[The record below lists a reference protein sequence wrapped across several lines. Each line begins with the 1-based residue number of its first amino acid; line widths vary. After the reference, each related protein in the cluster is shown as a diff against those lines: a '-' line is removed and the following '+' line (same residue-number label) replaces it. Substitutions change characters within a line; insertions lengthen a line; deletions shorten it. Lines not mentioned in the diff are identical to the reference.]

1 MNKPLSI
8 RRLTEMRL
16 GRDALRVRIGENDK
30 MGLCQL
36 PDPSIFVAH
45 TGRADLAPDFCRFGS
60 ALAEAFFK
68 LIRPSALDAK
78 ECGIDLDG
86 IAIWEYVSRIQ
97 VDDIRFGFLAHVER
111 LVQFAL
117 LRPGALPEIN
127 RRIDA
132 LDNATLQEHMTKA
145 LCWESVGKDEQGS
158 EMFFGDDG
166 GVFKGLK

>member
-1 MNKPLSI
+1 MNKHLSI
-8 RRLTEMRL
+8 RRLIEMRL
-16 GRDALRVRIGENDK
+16 GRDALAVRIGENDEWK
-30 MGLCQL
+30 LGQL
-36 PDPSIFVAH
+36 PAPSIFVPH
-45 TGRADLAPDFCRFGS
+45 TGRADLAPDFCRFGC
-60 ALAEAFFK
+60 ALAESFFK
-68 LIRPSALDAK
+68 LLRPSAGDA
-78 ECGIDLDG
+78 EELSVDLGG

-97 VDDIRFGFLAHVER
+97 VDDIRLGFLAHVET

-145 LCWESVGKDEQGS
+145 LCWEPVGQDEQGS
-158 EMFFGDDG
+158 DVFFGDDG